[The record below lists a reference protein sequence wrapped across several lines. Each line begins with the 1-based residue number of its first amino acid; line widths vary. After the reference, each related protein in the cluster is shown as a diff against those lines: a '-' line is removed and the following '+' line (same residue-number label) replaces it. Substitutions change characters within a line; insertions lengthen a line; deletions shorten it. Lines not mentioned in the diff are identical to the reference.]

1 MNSLCNI
8 QGKKFKFNKFKFLE
22 IFNNKEGFIEG
33 NANENAN
40 ENGEKMKIL
49 ETEFN
54 GKLDQYTA
62 AYDDY
67 IKENLVSDVDIS
79 TLLGK
84 TAKYNNED
92 YYISRKGVMRKL
104 KWGYQNHL
112 CQEPTKNITNKQKTK
127 LKIGIPLAKT
137 IKGGTTFYEKCTDEH
152 INSTGKVISNQITGD
167 TAWLDDLG
175 TKYKFIQGDSRDN
188 SCPNGIAEEINDVG
202 YSMIKSGVELGPRD
216 ECVRQTLTK
225 QGRLNSLNNE
235 LIMIASKMKSLINN
249 VQVES
254 SEDDNKITLQAKSL
268 DEIITQLNLDRKKI
282 KILKKEIFSLDGNVR
297 DNKYLVDSSNIQYIG
312 WGVSLITVLVLGLYT
327 MKK

>member
-33 NANENAN
+33 NANAN
-40 ENGEKMKIL
+40 ENDEQMKML

-54 GKLDQYTA
+54 GKLSQYGE
-62 AYDDY
+62 AYEDY
-67 IKENLVSDVDIS
+67 IKETLVADVDIS

-84 TAKYNNED
+84 TAKYNNDD

-104 KWGYQNHL
+104 QWGYQDHR
-112 CQEPTKNITNKQKTK
+112 CPEPTKNITNKQKTK
-127 LKIGIPLAKT
+127 LKVGNPLEKRVEMGIN
-137 IKGGTTFYEKCTDEH
+137 FFEKCTDKH
-152 INSTGKVISNQITGD
+152 IDSTGKVITDAITNEV
-167 TAWLDDLG
+167 AWLDDLG
-175 TKYKFIQGDSRDN
+175 TKRKFIQPHSRDN
-188 SCPNGIAEEINDVG
+188 SCPNGIEYDVDATTWK
-202 YSMIKSGVELGPRD
+202 MIKSGEDLGPTD
-216 ECVRQTLTK
+216 KCVRQTLTK
-225 QGRLNSLNNE
+225 QGRLNRLNNE
-235 LIMIASKMKSLINN
+235 LIMIASEMKSLINN